1 MENTDSILTRDVRC
15 LATNQGASLIG
26 IATPER
32 FDGAPKGHHPRDI
45 VKEARSVVAFGIRI
59 PWLAVNWPA
68 LGMATESEILPPEVG
83 SDFLQNYFYRSV
95 GYDFI
100 NERLNQIALVLTN
113 SLEDRG
119 YLSIYFPATYGEEHG
134 RFQEMTKNSGFGPF
148 SQRHAAV
155 LSGLAEFGL
164 NNVAVTP
171 QYGPRIRFNSVITE
185 APLEPTGL
193 LEEKVCLGEDCRVC
207 VDECS
212 PGAITLLHDFDP
224 EAFWLSPPAR
234 TDVSACRQNRGPCY
248 CHGKCIRVCPVGR
261 RGNIAST

>member
-1 MENTDSILTRDVRC
+1 MERIDADLTRDIRA
-15 LATNQGASLIG
+15 LAINQGASLVG

-45 VKEARSVVAFGIRI
+45 VEGSRSILTFGIRI
-59 PWLAVNWPA
+59 PWLASNWPA
-68 LGMATESEILPPEVG
+68 LTMAAESEILHPEVR
-83 SDFLQNYFYRSV
+83 SDYLQNYFYKSV

-113 SLEDRG
+113 FLEDRG
-119 YLSIYFPATYGEEHG
+119 YPSIYFPATYGERHS
-134 RFQEMTKNSGFGPF
+134 RFMDMTKNSGFGPF

-185 APLEPTGL
+185 APLEPNSL
-193 LEEKVCLGEDCRVC
+193 PEEKICLGESCGIC
-207 VDECS
+207 AEECT
-212 PGAITLLHDFDP
+212 PGAISLLPDIDS

-234 TDVSACRQNRGPCY
+234 TDVSVCRENRGPCY

-261 RGNIAST
+261 

>member
-1 MENTDSILTRDVRC
+1 MDQMDSILTRDVRC
-15 LATNQGASLIG
+15 LAINQGASLVG

-45 VKEARSVVAFGIRI
+45 VKEARSVLTFGIRI
-59 PWLAVNWPA
+59 PWLASNWPA
-68 LGMATESEILPPEVG
+68 LGMASESEILSPEG
-83 SDFLQNYFYRSV
+83 RSDFLQNYFYKTV

-113 SLEDRG
+113 FLEDRG
-119 YLSIYFPATYGEEHG
+119 YQSIYFPATYGEGHG
-134 RFQEMTKNSGFGPF
+134 RFMEMTKNSGFGPF

-164 NNVAVTP
+164 NNVVITP

-185 APLEPTGL
+185 APLEPNGL
-193 LEEKVCLGEDCRVC
+193 LQEKVCLGESCGIC
-207 VDECS
+207 VDECT
-212 PGAITLLHDFDP
+212 PGAISVLPDINS
-224 EAFWLSPPAR
+224 EAFWLAPPAR
-234 TDVSACRQNRGPCY
+234 TDVPTCRENRGPCY

-261 RGNIAST
+261 